1 VAPLRLTDL
10 SDGRDGAPSSSPPS
24 TSPVRPVPEAIAPEV
39 YAELRRIARCFMRR
53 ERPEHTLQPTA
64 LVHEALLRMAGSTAA
79 EVAQAVGIGGA
90 RPERQDPA
98 FVALAARVMRQVLVD
113 HARRRGARK
122 RSGGVGPVTGGG
134 GESAAD
140 PSHGGEGESL
150 DLLALDDALRRL
162 AEVAPRAAKVV
173 ELRFFA
179 GLEVEDAAR
188 AIGISPATVKRDWT
202 LARAWL
208 RRELSTGA

>member
-1 VAPLRLTDL
+1 MRPAPLRLTDPA
-10 SDGRDGAPSSSPPS
+10 DGRADAPSQPLPAA
-24 TSPVRPVPEAIAPEV
+24 VRYTPDAIAPEV
-39 YAELRRIARCFMRR
+39 YAELRRIARHFMRR
-53 ERPEHTLQPTA
+53 ERPGHTLQPTA
-64 LVHEALLRMAGSTAA
+64 LVHEALLRMAGSA
-79 EVAQAVGIGGA
+79 GGG
-90 RPERQDPA
+90 ERQDPA

-122 RSGGVGPVTGGG
+122 RSAVVGPDSVEAAG
-134 GESAAD
+134 AD
-140 PSHGGEGESL
+140 PRHAGEGESL

-173 ELRFFA
+173 ELRFFG

-188 AIGISPATVKRDWT
+188 AIGVSPATVKRDWT

-208 RRELSTGA
+208 RRELSAGA

>member
-1 VAPLRLTDL
+1 MRSAPLRLTDPA
-10 SDGRDGAPSSSPPS
+10 DGRDDAPSQPS
-24 TSPVRPVPEAIAPEV
+24 LPAVRHVPDAIAPEV
-39 YAELRRIARCFMRR
+39 YAELRRIARHFMRR
-53 ERPEHTLQPTA
+53 ERPGHTLQPTA
-64 LVHEALLRMAGSTAA
+64 LVHEALIRMAGTA
-79 EVAQAVGIGGA
+79 GGG
-90 RPERQDPA
+90 ERQDPS

-122 RSGGVGPVTGGG
+122 RSAVVAPDTVEGAG
-134 GESAAD
+134 AD
-140 PSHGGEGESL
+140 PRHAGEGESL

-179 GLEVEDAAR
+179 GLEVEDVGR
-188 AIGISPATVKRDWT
+188 AIGVSPATVKRDWT

-208 RRELSTGA
+208 RRELSAGA

>member
-1 VAPLRLTDL
+1 MRPAPLRLTDPA
-10 SDGRDGAPSSSPPS
+10 DGRADAPSQPSPAA
-24 TSPVRPVPEAIAPEV
+24 VRPAPEAIAPEV
-39 YAELRRIARCFMRR
+39 YAELRRIARHFMRR
-53 ERPEHTLQPTA
+53 ERPGHTLQPTA
-64 LVHEALLRMAGSTAA
+64 LVHEALLRMAGAA
-79 EVAQAVGIGGA
+79 GEA
-90 RPERQDPA
+90 RGERQDPA

-122 RSGGVGPVTGGG
+122 RSAVVGPDSVEAAG
-134 GESAAD
+134 AD
-140 PSHGGEGESL
+140 PRHAGEGESL

-188 AIGISPATVKRDWT
+188 AIGVSPATVKRDWT

-208 RRELSTGA
+208 RRELSAGA